1 MEWTS
6 SDLAGKA
13 GRRTDELC
21 HRIRRTDICWTH
33 NSQACSSVWFPPM
46 SAWSD
51 GQTKEYISMW
61 QADNHYHY
69 FLNSLGCPGK
79 VKSVDLFAVDLSM
92 FGNFQIPKSTDRQI
106 DRFGLSVSR
115 HNLSICRSVF
125 VNFQIVQ
132 NGFRSSLTSGTIEST
147 WKPRFICGGDIFGG
161 HVEFDT
167 LWCKMQ

>member
-132 NGFRSSLTSGTIEST
+132 NGFRPSSSADTTITLMVSLERWRNS
-147 WKPRFICGGDIFGG
+147 FG
-161 HVEFDT
+161 
-167 LWCKMQ
+167 